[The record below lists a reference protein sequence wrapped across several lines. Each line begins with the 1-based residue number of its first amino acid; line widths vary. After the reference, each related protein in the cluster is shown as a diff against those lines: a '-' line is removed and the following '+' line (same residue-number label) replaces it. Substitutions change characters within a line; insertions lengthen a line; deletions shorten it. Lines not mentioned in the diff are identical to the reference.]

1 MWPLQTPQATS
12 RDTAPTTMS
21 AMGLSEE
28 LDLLAM
34 SEDSR
39 ALRIAKPAA
48 TLMVMPPAGK
58 AISIRSGFGLVKI
71 RITPASNVG

>member
-12 RDTAPTTMS
+12 RDTAPTAMS
-21 AMGLSEE
+21 TMGLFEE

-48 TLMVMPPAGK
+48 TLMVTPPARK
-58 AISIRSGFGLVKI
+58 AISIRSGFALLKI